1 MATQSVLFVVL
12 PNGLD
17 AKGAPRA
24 SLYLTPRLGE
34 AHTLADFPD
43 FLDWTDLVQ
52 SKGLTFELAQGAAKA
67 TVTAPRTGLRPDLWR
82 EIFTPQTYVA
92 PYPKP
97 NFDQR
102 LVVSYPV
109 ATAYGFLQWAYQ
121 KAATLTGV
129 EDNDDNPF
137 YSLLSELVFR
147 RGERSTLDQ
156 TLSELRVALWNAQNP
171 PPPPPPIKALT
182 AAASLPAEPIDTRA
196 MIERFALFHHLPPAP
211 GARPLPKTPA
221 DFAKTLDFH
230 KALSALSAYPALMRA
245 LGLVIDVTLPRNF
258 VAPSPG
264 SSTTSYRTLSVSK
277 VTPGWSWHVKTS
289 LSRPS
294 TSYVKD
300 AQQFDAAPA
309 TGPAAA
315 AKGNFEPSDIVEGY
329 LALAP
334 HLFGLIDVD
343 LDGALLKAMGLADNI
358 AAVSDISLVEPILPS
373 LRSGGV
379 SLIANGRAQEVLRS
393 IRDNTAFMNA
403 EASGV
408 FPRALTARD
417 VTRGY
422 RLDIWSTL
430 DGTWRSLHRRNG
442 TYAFGSDGGLVVHVE
457 DEEGFTQLGVAQPT
471 ADPTRKEDKIAK
483 AAGIPQPGTDLYV
496 HERIARW
503 NGWSLSA
510 PRPATPINRSA
521 NPAMA
526 ANPDPTADEPITP
539 FKMKASFSAF
549 PGSLPRLRFGARY
562 RLRVRAVDL
571 GGNSRA
577 LQAAA
582 PSRFVAPRG
591 DPLSYFRFEPL
602 SPPVFLL
609 RTRPERG
616 GSLLRM
622 VIRSYN
628 SRLELDSARTEEV
641 DQRHLA
647 PPKVDVLTVERHGRF
662 DDAQGHVRGDKA
674 TYELIIARDSGAFPA
689 VGHTP
694 IEPAAQA
701 VTPYFPDPIARGVA
715 FANLPNTPDDT
726 TGLIEAGQL
735 HYETLTDVEPR
746 PGSITMIAFSAPWP
760 NSQPLRLQLAGS
772 AAAPV
777 WNNKERVLTVF
788 LPKAA
793 VTQIPVSCY
802 PAPEDLPLLGVWD
815 WMRAWFE
822 AQENVA
828 MGETDAGAEVVET
841 TNARGLLTRLVLE
854 GGHPMISPPHLLTLV
869 HAVQQPLGVPEWLML
884 PVVHDPAAPLIA
896 SALRN
901 GFSPITAWRSL
912 ASHHAVLLG
921 GLRISGASS
930 SRVDLEARW
939 TEYIDDLDEP
949 GPTTV
954 AASDHVETIE
964 LKTLEGGMIPAD
976 GLATRYVAS
985 YIPQIDAL
993 WFAATFDQL
1002 QGVAPPFELA
1012 APLHHFDDT
1021 KHRRVRYTAIATS
1034 RFVEYFPQDGL
1045 EFTRTSDAL
1054 GVDVPSSARPV
1065 APDTLYVVPTFGWE
1079 RQEATN
1085 VKTEYREGNGLRVYL
1100 NRPWYSSGVG
1110 ELLGVVLWPQ
1120 SAPNPPDDAQRDQ
1133 YKTLFTQW
1141 GLDPIWAGGALE
1153 AVPSVGDFNLGT
1165 ADPNLIT
1172 VGQNLTLEGSSLTV
1186 DVAGYPVSY
1195 DENRRLWYCDI
1206 ELAVPSAY
1214 APFIRLALARY
1225 QPRSIAGTELSQVVL
1240 TDYAQLA
1247 PDRSAALSLNP
1258 ANPKVGRLWVGG
1270 LAATGPTRSVIT
1282 VEVERKDSTMQSDL
1296 GWKTA
1301 AAAEVRVLTNSP
1313 APSDPESVLWEGS
1326 IVFSSVPPP
1335 GRFRVVVREF
1345 EIYPIDPVPSDIIDP
1360 PTYAERLVYASI
1372 ILWDF

>member
-17 AKGAPRA
+17 AKGAPQA
-24 SLYLTPRLGE
+24 SIYLSPRLGG

-52 SKGLTFELAQGAAKA
+52 RKGLTFELARGAAKA
-67 TVTAPRTGLRPDLWR
+67 TVAVARNALRPDLWR
-82 EIFTPQTYVA
+82 ELFTPHTFVA

-97 NFDQR
+97 DFDRR

-109 ATAYGFLQWAYQ
+109 ATAHDFLRWAYQ
-121 KAATLTGV
+121 SAALSTG
-129 EDNDDNPF
+129 DARGDDDF
-137 YSLLSELVFR
+137 YRLLSNLVFR
-147 RGERSTLDQ
+147 EGTKSTLDR
-156 TLSELRVALWNAQNP
+156 TLSELRVTLWNAQHPAP
-171 PPPPPPIKALT
+171 PPVIQVQRAN
-182 AAASLPAEPIDTRA
+182 ASLPTQPADTRG

-221 DFAKTLDFH
+221 DFEKTLDFH
-230 KALSALSAYPALMRA
+230 QALASLCAYPALLRA
-245 LGLVIDVTLPRNF
+245 LGLVFDVTLPRNF
-258 VAPSPG
+258 VVPSPA
-264 SSTTSYRTLSVSK
+264 SSSTSYRTLSVSH
-277 VTPGWSWHVKTS
+277 VTPGWSWHVPPS
-289 LSRPS
+289 VSGPS

-300 AQQFDAAPA
+300 AHQFDAAPA
-309 TGPAAA
+309 TPPAAA
-315 AKGNFEPSDIVEGY
+315 AKGNFEPSDIAGGY
-329 LALAP
+329 LALSP
-334 HLFGLIDVD
+334 RLFGLIGVD
-343 LDGALLKAMGLADNI
+343 LDGALLKALGLADNI
-358 AAVSDISLVEPILPS
+358 AAVSDASVVDPVLPS

-393 IRDNTAFMNA
+393 IRDNTAFLAA
-403 EASGV
+403 ESSGGA
-408 FPRALTARD
+408 FPRPLTARD
-417 VTRGY
+417 LTRGY

-442 TYAFGSDGGLVVHVE
+442 TYAFGADGGLVLHTD

-471 ADPTRKEDKIAK
+471 PDPTRKEDRIAK
-483 AAGIPQPGTDLYV
+483 TAGIPQPGTDLYV

-521 NPAMA
+521 NPALA
-526 ANPDPTADEPITP
+526 ADPDPTANEPITP

-571 GGNSRA
+571 AGNSRA
-577 LQAAA
+577 LEESA
-582 PSRFVAPRG
+582 PRRFVAPRG
-591 DPLSYFRFEPL
+591 NPLAYFRFEPL
-602 SPPVFLL
+602 SPPVIVL
-609 RTRPERG
+609 RTQPGLG

-628 SRLELDSARTEEV
+628 SSPALDSARTEEI

-647 PPKVDVLTVERHGRF
+647 PPKVDVLTVERHGRL
-662 DDAQGHVRGDKA
+662 DDAHGHVRGDKA
-674 TYELIIARDSGAFPA
+674 TYDLIVARDKGAFPA
-689 VGHTP
+689 VGNTP

-715 FANLPNTPDDT
+715 LADLPNTPDDT
-726 TGLIEAGQL
+726 TGVVEAGGL
-735 HYETLTDVEPR
+735 RYETLPDVEPR
-746 PGSITMIAFSAPWP
+746 PGSVTKIAFSAPWP

-777 WNNKERVLTVF
+777 WMGKERLLTVF

-802 PAPEDLPLLGVWD
+802 PAPEDLELMGVWD

-822 AQENVA
+822 AAENAA
-828 MGETDAGAEVVET
+828 MGETDAGVGVVQT
-841 TNARGLLTRLVLE
+841 TNARGLLTRQVLE
-854 GGHPMISPPHLLTLV
+854 GGHPMISPPQTLTLV
-869 HAVQQPLGVPEWLML
+869 HAVQQPLGEPEWLML
-884 PVVHDPAAPLIA
+884 PVNHDPGAPVIA

-921 GLRISGASS
+921 GLQINGASS
-930 SRVDLEARW
+930 CRIDLNARW
-939 TEYIDDLDEP
+939 TDYLDDLDEP

-954 AASDHVETIE
+954 DASDHVETIE
-964 LKTLEGGMIPAD
+964 LKSLEAGMIPAD
-976 GLATRYVAS
+976 GIASRYVAS

-993 WFAATFDQL
+993 WFAAPFDLL
-1002 QGVAPPFELA
+1002 QGVESPFELA
-1012 APLHHFDDT
+1012 APIHDFDDT
-1021 KHRRVRYTAIATS
+1021 KHRRVRYRAVATS
-1034 RFVEYFPQDGL
+1034 RFVEYFPKEGL
-1045 EFTRTSDAL
+1045 DFTRTSAAL
-1054 GVDVPSSARPV
+1054 AVDVPSSARPA

-1079 RQEATN
+1079 RQESTN
-1085 VKTEYREGNGLRVYL
+1085 VKTEYRQGNGLRIYL

-1120 SAPNPPDDAQRDQ
+1120 SAPTAPDDAQRDQ

-1141 GLDPIWAGGALE
+1141 GLDPIWSTGALE
-1153 AVPSVGDFNLGT
+1153 AVPGVGDFSLATNLGES
-1165 ADPNLIT
+1165 
-1172 VGQNLTLEGSSLTV
+1172 LTLEGSTLTV
-1186 DVAGYPVSY
+1186 DVAGHPVSY
-1195 DENRRLWYCDI
+1195 DADRRLWYCDI
-1206 ELAVPSAY
+1206 ELAVPASY

-1225 QPRSIAGTELSQVVL
+1225 QPHSIAGTELSQVVL
-1240 TDYAQLA
+1240 TDYAQLS
-1247 PDRSAALSLNP
+1247 PDRSAALSLDP
-1258 ANPKVGRLWVGG
+1258 ANPKTGRLWVGG
-1270 LAATGPTRSVIT
+1270 LAPIGPTRSLIT
-1282 VEVERKDSTMQSDL
+1282 VTVERKDASMDSDL
-1296 GWKTA
+1296 GWNA
-1301 AAAEVRVLTNSP
+1301 APLSEVRVLVNSP
-1313 APSDPESVLWEGS
+1313 APSDPDSVLWEGS

-1335 GRFRVVVREF
+1335 GRYRVVVREF
-1345 EIYPIDPVPSDIIDP
+1345 EIYPIDPPPSDIIDA

-1372 ILWDF
+1372 IPWDF